1 MKESPPARSGVHSP
15 AHSRAHSR
23 GFAVVMAMLV
33 VALAASIAA
42 FMAWQQSLWVR
53 QTENLGNLAQAD
65 AIARSAGRW
74 IQMMLS
80 EDAASGNPRF
90 QTMLLSGTLPA
101 VPVETGQASVKLV
114 DMQSRFNLNNLV
126 SANKASAPDVAVFQ
140 HLLSSLGLSPDLAN
154 AVVDW
159 IDADG
164 EPTFPGGAE
173 DADYLAL
180 TPPYRAANQPLQDV
194 DELIRV
200 KGFDAAT
207 LAKLRPFVAALPAPT
222 QININSVSAE
232 VLSAYLPSLPLSEAR
247 ALVAARVERPFK
259 DLEDAHQRYPELELP
274 AERFSIDTQ
283 YFVAVAAAK
292 FDRATVAYQMLLGRS
307 GKSKVQLL
315 WQKPV
320 AY

>member
-1 MKESPPARSGVHSP
+1 
-15 AHSRAHSR
+15 
-23 GFAVVMAMLV
+23 MAMLV

-80 EDAASGNPRF
+80 EDAANGNVKF
-90 QTMLLSGTLPA
+90 QSMLLSGTLPA
-101 VPVETGQASVKLV
+101 VPVETGQAAVKLV
-114 DMQSRFNLNNLV
+114 DLQARFNLNNLV
-126 SANKASAPDVAVFQ
+126 AGAKASAPDLAIFQ
-140 HLLSSLGLSPDLAN
+140 RLLGSLGLSPDLAN

-164 EPTFPGGAE
+164 EPTLPGGAE

-180 TPPYRAANQPLQDV
+180 TPPYRAANQSLQDV
-194 DELIRV
+194 DELIRI
-200 KGFDAAT
+200 KGFDAEA
-207 LAKLRPFVAALPAPT
+207 LAKLRPYVTALPAPT
-222 QININSVSAE
+222 PINLNSVSAQ
-232 VLSAYLPSLPLSEAR
+232 VLAAYLPNLPLFEAQ
-247 ALVAARVERPFK
+247 ALVASRAERPFK
-259 DLEDAHQRYPELELP
+259 GLDDAHQRYPELELP
-274 AERFSIDTQ
+274 PDRFTIDSQ
-283 YFVAVAAAK
+283 YFMAVAAAK
-292 FDRATVAYQMLLGRS
+292 FDRATAAYQMLLARS
-307 GKSKVQLL
+307 GKAKVQLL